1 MRRRRR
7 KASPRSTYPGVLSNC
22 EQCHVPGSYDFA
34 NSASADAVGLTG
46 DGIDKRLPKT
56 VGVGYYVGTV
66 GGTTRTISG
75 ATCATLG
82 TSGAQTD
89 VGVFSL
95 SPWIKP
101 LANGAGDAATPN
113 SGNFFGYGFVF
124 NANATTGDS
133 VTCPLNGDP
142 AIVVAPQGTLQAS
155 PLSLVTSPTVTV
167 CTGCHDS
174 PLAISHMKVNGGTFY
189 GPRSSLGSG
198 AVPGLPL
205 QWQDGRHQGRPQG
218 GRSKPD
224 VAGVRSGR

>member
-1 MRRRRR
+1 MRR
-7 KASPRSTYPGVLSNC
+7 ATTESFAEVTYPGVLSNC

-34 NSASADAVGLTG
+34 NSASSDAVGLTG

-66 GGTTRTISG
+66 GGTTKTRSG
-75 ATCATLG
+75 AACTPG
-82 TSGAQTD
+82 VSSAQTD

-101 LANGAGDAATPN
+101 LANGAGDVATPN

-124 NANATTGDS
+124 NANVTTGDS
-133 VTCPLNGDP
+133 VTCPLNGEP

-174 PLAISHMKVNGGTFY
+174 TLAISHMKANGGHVLRRA
-189 GPRSSLGSG
+189 RSSLGYG

-205 QWQDGRHQGRPQG
+205 QWQDGRHQGRAT
-218 GRSKPD
+218 RWASKPD
-224 VAGVRSGR
+224 AAGVRSGR